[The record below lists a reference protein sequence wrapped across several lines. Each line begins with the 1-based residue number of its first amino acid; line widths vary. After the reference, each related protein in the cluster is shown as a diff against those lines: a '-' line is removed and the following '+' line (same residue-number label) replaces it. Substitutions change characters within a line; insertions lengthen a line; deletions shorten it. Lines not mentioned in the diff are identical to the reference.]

1 MINGIK
7 LDEAIRQTRFCAK
20 RPAIKVYDLLKQAR
34 ATIKQQVYP
43 PLVPDGRKLGD
54 LVTNGML
61 KKARELVSRYSILQ
75 ATVGRGPYL
84 KRPDYKA
91 KGRMGIRR
99 RPHAMMKVQF
109 GIVDEGRRVEKLLK
123 QTVTIQ
129 EHKPVFVRLDY

>member
-34 ATIKQQVYP
+34 ANVKQQVYP
-43 PLVPDGRKLGD
+43 PMVPDGKKLGD
-54 LVTNGML
+54 LVTRGML
-61 KKARELVSRYSILQ
+61 GRASELVSKYSILQ
-75 ATVGRGPYL
+75 AIVGRGPYL

-91 KGRMGIRR
+91 KGRMGIRK

-109 GIVDEGRRVEKLLK
+109 GIVEEGRRVEKLLRH
-123 QTVTIQ
+123 TVTIQ
-129 EHKPVFVRLDY
+129 EHKPVFVRLEY